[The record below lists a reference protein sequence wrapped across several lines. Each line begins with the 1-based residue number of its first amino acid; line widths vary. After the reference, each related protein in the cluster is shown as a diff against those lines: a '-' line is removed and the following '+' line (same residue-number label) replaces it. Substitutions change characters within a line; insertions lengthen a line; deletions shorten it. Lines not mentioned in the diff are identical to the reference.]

1 MGKNTMLKYKW
12 NENDQPKEGWIQRL
26 QMMWLASPNGVPNE
40 MMDGVPEDLPPDLEL
55 GITEI
60 LDRLRCN
67 LVASDEWKCNV
78 PEVFCWI

>member
-1 MGKNTMLKYKW
+1 
-12 NENDQPKEGWIQRL
+12 
-26 QMMWLASPNGVPNE
+26 MMWLASPNGVPNE

-67 LVASDEWKCNV
+67 LVASDE
-78 PEVFCWI
+78 